1 MNNNITI
8 DDVLTSFSRLVNQV
22 LFNEQFNR
30 TLTQKAEEDW
40 NISKSQFHTLVFGG
54 VVLGSLLLKSRK

>member
-40 NISKSQFHTLVFGG
+40 NIPKPQFHTLVFGG
-54 VVLGSLLLKSRK
+54 VVLGALLLKSRK